1 MPKDPRFVGSDA
13 ESVFKQVSQIV
24 RSSEARSLW
33 ERLRDEMRKK
43 KTPASAAEYLRSS
56 FTEISKRLEKEIE
69 RVSGQI

>member
-69 RVSGQI
+69 RVSGKI